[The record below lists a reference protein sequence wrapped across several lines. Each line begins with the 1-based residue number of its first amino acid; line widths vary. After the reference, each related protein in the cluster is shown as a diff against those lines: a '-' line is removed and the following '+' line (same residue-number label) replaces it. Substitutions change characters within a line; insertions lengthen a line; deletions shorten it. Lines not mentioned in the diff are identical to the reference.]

1 MENEK
6 KKPNAVVKFLKKHRD
21 AILITTGF
29 VGGFVAG
36 VSCKVVIYQKSKTNP
51 VVIRVVHF

>member
-29 VGGFVAG
+29 VGGFAAG
-36 VSCKVVIYQKSKTNP
+36 ISCKVAIYQKSKKNP
-51 VVIRVVHF
+51 VIVRVVRF

>member
-21 AILITTGF
+21 AILITTVF
-29 VGGFVAG
+29 VGGFAAG
-36 VSCKVVIYQKSKTNP
+36 LSCKVVICQKSKTNP